1 MTLDFL
7 ARPKRV
13 AITSVVTTLAFFSLI
28 VPCAPA
34 QSVKIGSEIFLE
46 CQGDIPGPR
55 FLDGR
60 TGNRTVGLAPETGGN
75 FTGTRWRVLDGGNG
89 TVILEC
95 LGTVPGPRF
104 LDGRTGNGTVGL
116 APQTGGKFTGT
127 RWRVLQN
134 GNDFFFECQGNIPG
148 PRFLDGRTGNGTA
161 GLAPET
167 GGSFTGTR
175 WRVLSEDKR

>member
-1 MTLDFL
+1 MRTPNSTIAMQLEPTLWD
-7 ARPKRV
+7 
-13 AITSVVTTLAFFSLI
+13 SH
-28 VPCAPA
+28 
-34 QSVKIGSEIFLE
+34 
-46 CQGDIPGPR
+46 
-55 FLDGR
+55 
-60 TGNRTVGLAPETGGN
+60 
-75 FTGTRWRVLDGGNG
+75 
-89 TVILEC
+89 
-95 LGTVPGPRF
+95 